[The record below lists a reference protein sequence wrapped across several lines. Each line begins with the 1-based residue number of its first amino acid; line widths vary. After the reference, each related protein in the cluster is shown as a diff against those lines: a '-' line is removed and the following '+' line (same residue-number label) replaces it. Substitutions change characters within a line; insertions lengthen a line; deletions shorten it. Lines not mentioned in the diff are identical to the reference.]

1 MNFDVLCLRPEAD
14 FTRVGITPP
23 TNLAV
28 AYRNPQDDD
37 VLSLLRRARALIIPA
52 VGPKLSPELF
62 DGASLKLVQV
72 TGAGLDRLD
81 LAALQR
87 LQISVANV
95 PGGSNSA
102 VAEYAVTAAAML
114 LRRFAWA
121 DAEIRRGNY
130 AAFRARMIA
139 DNLGG
144 LEGQLVGI
152 VGFGTIGIVVA
163 RAFYAAGARL
173 CYFDPA
179 GPNARTAAELGARAV
194 SLDELLTRSDVVT
207 LHVPLVSATRNLI
220 GATQL
225 AQMKTGAV
233 LIQASRGGIVDE
245 TALAERLA
253 SGQLAGA
260 AVDVYST
267 EPPGE
272 DNPLFSLN
280 GEAAQ
285 RLLLTPHI
293 AGVTRQSAA
302 FLLRSA
308 WSNVERVLL
317 RGETP
322 LNQVSAA

>member
-1 MNFDVLCLRPEAD
+1 
-14 FTRVGITPP
+14 
-23 TNLAV
+23 
-28 AYRNPQDDD
+28 
-37 VLSLLRRARALIIPA
+37 
-52 VGPKLSPELF
+52 
-62 DGASLKLVQV
+62 
-72 TGAGLDRLD
+72 
-81 LAALQR
+81 
-87 LQISVANV
+87 
-95 PGGSNSA
+95 
-102 VAEYAVTAAAML
+102 
-114 LRRFAWA
+114 
-121 DAEIRRGNY
+121 
-130 AAFRARMIA
+130 
-139 DNLGG
+139 
-144 LEGQLVGI
+144 
-152 VGFGTIGIVVA
+152 
-163 RAFYAAGARL
+163 
-173 CYFDPA
+173 
-179 GPNARTAAELGARAV
+179 
-194 SLDELLTRSDVVT
+194 
-207 LHVPLVSATRNLI
+207 LI
-220 GATQL
+220 GAAQL

-245 TALAERLA
+245 AALAERLA